1 MACCALVQIVQ
12 QLQTLG
18 GLLKAPKQDLG
29 LHNSTSADGL
39 QSKTSG
45 EEASGSA
52 ARKPKG
58 FGGGLGALRARR
70 LSAAGSD
77 RQTVGKRTMHHPSNK
92 W

>member
-1 MACCALVQIVQ
+1 MLQVVQ

-29 LHNSTSADGL
+29 LPKAPSTDAL
-39 QSKTSG
+39 QSKALG
-45 EEASGSA
+45 EEVDTGNA

-70 LSAAGSD
+70 LSAAGSE
-77 RQTVGKRTMHHPSNK
+77 RQTVGE
-92 W
+92 